1 MKFIKYNAN
10 PKGWKTGDCVVRGI
24 AVGTQQT
31 WEQVYDDL
39 VNIGRKKCRMPN
51 EEIVYSKY
59 LKDKVGGTVRYGV
72 KIAKN
77 DSNPATRCTY
87 ILDAAGMTP
96 AHMDF
101 TTGEFDYGDW
111 KDAWFVRRNY
121 PCMVKSN
128 GEIDYKLNPNNYAL
142 KASGGASDYNNLSYD
157 GNAMAAMPLSYLYL
171 YEDKL
176 K

>member
-59 LKDKVGGTVRYGV
+59 LKDKGFQEMKQLKHADGTRYSIQQV
-72 KIAKN
+72 IDTYPN
-77 DSNPATRCTY
+77 D
-87 ILDAAGMTP
+87 ILILHCNRVQFGFS
-96 AHMDF
+96 H
-101 TTGEFDYGDW
+101 
-111 KDAWFVRRNY
+111 
-121 PCMVKSN
+121 
-128 GEIDYKLNPNNYAL
+128 AL
-142 KASGGASDYNNLSYD
+142 
-157 GNAMAAMPLSYLYL
+157 
-171 YEDKL
+171 ET
-176 K
+176 